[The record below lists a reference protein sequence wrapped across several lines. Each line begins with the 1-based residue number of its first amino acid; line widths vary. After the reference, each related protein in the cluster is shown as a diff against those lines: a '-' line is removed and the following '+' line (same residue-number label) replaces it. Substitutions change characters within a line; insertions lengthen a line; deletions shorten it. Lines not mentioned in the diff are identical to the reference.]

1 MSDANEVR
9 RDHMTR
15 RTFRLSDED
24 WAAGHARATADGEH
38 LTDVIRRLLS
48 GYLVDGGVGEGYEF
62 RYRAVPTTPG
72 LSEDQREALTVSWI
86 SGRFEDVRRLYP
98 SRSWRLEECTVSS
111 YRPAVRKGA

>member
-1 MSDANEVR
+1 
-9 RDHMTR
+9 MTR

-24 WAAGHARATADGEH
+24 WAAGHARAAADGEH

-72 LSEDQREALTVSWI
+72 LSEDQRDALTVSWI

-98 SRSWRLEECTVSS
+98 SRSWRLEECTVST